1 LLVVAELVNQSLVQ
15 IVVAEELE
23 DLELFQVNLIQFSL

>member
-1 LLVVAELVNQSLVQ
+1 LLVVAEPVNQSLVQ

-23 DLELFQVNLIQFSL
+23 DLELFQVNLIQFLL

>member
-1 LLVVAELVNQSLVQ
+1 LLAVAELVSQSLVQ

>member
-1 LLVVAELVNQSLVQ
+1 LLAVAELVSQSLVQ

-23 DLELFQVNLIQFSL
+23 DLELFQVNLIQFLL